1 MKKLMFTAVVALGAS
16 VLMAV
21 EGENSHGITS
31 SKIVGF
37 LNREG
42 RESRNFYTPCFEKV
56 DGSEISIQDV
66 QLEGVDDMGAD
77 LQILDANRK
86 CIGTAYAW
94 VTPAM
99 AGAGEESLNL
109 GVAEGMGAW
118 VDEEFLLPEIPPL
131 QFGQVVQVTLPEGA
145 KFKSCGQVYDDDA
158 VIHGR
163 KDRNFVGNPY
173 PAAMSIQNIQ
183 CDATV
188 GDMGADLQILDADRK
203 CIGTAYAW
211 VTPAMAGAGE
221 ESLNL
226 GVEEGMGAW
235 VDEEFSLPKIDPL
248 EAGAGV
254 QVTLPDDGDLLLV
267 CPIEL

>member
-94 VTPAM
+94 LTPAM
-99 AGAGEESLNL
+99 AGTDGFDFGL
-109 GVAEGMGAW
+109 GEGMGAW
-118 VDEEFLLPEIPPL
+118 IDDDYSAPNVEL

-145 KFKSCGQVYDDDA
+145 KFKSCGQVCDDDA

-183 CDATV
+183 CDDSV
-188 GDMGADLQILDADRK
+188 EDVGADLQILDANRK

-211 VTPAMAGAGE
+211 VTADTAKGFGFDLP
-221 ESLNL
+221 
-226 GVEEGMGAW
+226 EGNGAW
-235 VDEEFSLPKIDPL
+235 INDDYMLPAIDPL
-248 EAGAGV
+248 QSGEGV
-254 QVTLPDDGDLLLV
+254 QITLPANHDILLI